1 MAKKKHVV
9 TNAMRILTA
18 KKIPFKAY
26 EYEADEVGDNFGCV
40 IAELIGTDPAKTYKT
55 LVGKGDK
62 TGVIVAVIPVN
73 NEVNLKKLASESGNK
88 SVQLIHVKELLSL
101 TGYIRG
107 GVSPIG
113 MKKQYPTYVNNSCL
127 QQDVV
132 YVSGGVC
139 GISLEIRTED
149 FISATGAVACEIV

>member
-9 TNAMRILTA
+9 TNAMRMLTA

-40 IAELIGTDPAKTYKT
+40 IAELLGTDPAKTYKT

-73 NEVNLKKLASESGNK
+73 NEYHLEYSEKLKEKLAELNIKVDIHKDEKNYGKTYDHGCSFDIQEANINK
-88 SVQLIHVKELLSL
+88 LYDKY
-101 TGYIRG
+101 YI
-107 GVSPIG
+107 
-113 MKKQYPTYVNNSCL
+113 K
-127 QQDVV
+127 
-132 YVSGGVC
+132 
-139 GISLEIRTED
+139 
-149 FISATGAVACEIV
+149 